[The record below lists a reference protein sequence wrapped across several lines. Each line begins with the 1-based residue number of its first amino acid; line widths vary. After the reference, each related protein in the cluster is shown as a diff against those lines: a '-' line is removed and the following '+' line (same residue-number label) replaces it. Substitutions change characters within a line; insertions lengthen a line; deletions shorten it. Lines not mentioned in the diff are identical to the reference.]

1 MLTPLDKGIQKFI
14 HFSYIKVFSFK
25 KENGSTMVDMDY
37 PVYTEIKPQAFDI
50 YLRNFALVSSGKGKF
65 CVENAHGTV
74 NKIRVQAVSIQMFF
88 ILQINIFMQ
97 LEATVAVAYPQA
109 LFSVLH
115 VQLILDILTRYGN
128 LSLLI
133 LSHLLEVI
141 PDNLKK

>member
-1 MLTPLDKGIQKFI
+1 
-14 HFSYIKVFSFK
+14 
-25 KENGSTMVDMDY
+25 MVDMDY

-65 CVENAHGTV
+65 CVEIITWNCIQNSSSTA
-74 NKIRVQAVSIQMFF
+74 IRNTISYL

-97 LEATVAVAYPQA
+97 LEATVAVVYPQA
-109 LFSVLH
+109 LYSVRH

-141 PDNLKK
+141 PENSKK